1 MRTARAVGSAGL
13 LFALLAAAGCGN
25 GSAEMEASSL
35 AVAPPAREEP
45 VELPAV
51 EASQGVPEC
60 RSGLAVSSVS
70 AGGRLVV
77 LQDQSTWQ
85 VDPIDRID
93 TREWSRFEYVLVCP
107 SKMTNLTRREE
118 ARVTRVE

>member
-13 LFALLAAAGCGN
+13 LSALLAAAGCGN
-25 GSAEMEASSL
+25 GSADTE
-35 AVAPPAREEP
+35 PPAPAMAPSAQQEP

-70 AGGRLVV
+70 GAGRLVV

-93 TREWSRFEYVLVCP
+93 TRQWSRFEYVLVCP
-107 SKMTNLTRREE
+107 PKMTNLTRREE
-118 ARVTRVE
+118 VRVTRVE